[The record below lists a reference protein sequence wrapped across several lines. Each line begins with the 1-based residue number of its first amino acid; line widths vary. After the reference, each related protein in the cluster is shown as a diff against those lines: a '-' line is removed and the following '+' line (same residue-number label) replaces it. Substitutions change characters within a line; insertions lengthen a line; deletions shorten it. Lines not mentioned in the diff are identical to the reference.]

1 MAEKD
6 LTEKTLE
13 AFNDVFADIINGLLF
28 NGEQVLRQESLI
40 DAQTFSM
47 YKADGNLHHQ
57 DRDVAKYW
65 IDQHG
70 ERITVRMAFLGI
82 ENQSNYD
89 PDMPLR
95 VIGYD
100 GAVYRAELSQK
111 DRYPVVT
118 LVLYFG
124 DRPWGMNRTIYDV
137 VHIPE
142 KLRPFVNDYRSNLF
156 EIANLPE
163 TAVEHLHSDFRAV
176 VDYFISSR
184 SEHVY
189 ELRNSTDFTHVDE
202 LLTLMSVLTQD
213 NRFAESLEWEG
224 GKPQNMSSLL
234 DRVEERGRQKG
245 LDEGHREGRQEGR
258 REGRQEGFIEG
269 ADQNCLKN
277 IRSLMESMK
286 LTAKQAMDALK
297 IPESEQPKYIARL

>member
-1 MAEKD
+1 MTEKD

-47 YKADGNLHHQ
+47 YKNDGKLHHQ

-65 IDQHG
+65 IDQQG
-70 ERITVRMAFLGI
+70 ERITVRLAFLGI
-82 ENQSNYD
+82 ENQTNYD

-124 DRPWGMNRTIYDV
+124 ERPWGKNRTIYDA

-142 KLRPFVNDYRSNLF
+142 KIRPYVNDYKINLF

-163 TAVEHLHSDFRAV
+163 EAVNHFHSDFRAV
-176 VDYFISSR
+176 IDFFISVKKDQVYKPKNTVILK
-184 SEHVY
+184 HV
-189 ELRNSTDFTHVDE
+189 NE
-202 LLTLMSVLTQD
+202 LLELMSVLTHD
-213 NRFAESLEWEG
+213 NRFVELRDEKG
-224 GKPQNMSSLL
+224 VKPENMREIW
-234 DRVEERGRQKG
+234 DRIEERGRQ
-245 LDEGHREGRQEGR
+245 
-258 REGRQEGFIEG
+258 EGFREG
-269 ADQNCLKN
+269 ADQNRLEN

-286 LTAKQAMDALK
+286 LTAKQAMEALK
-297 IPESEQPKYIARL
+297 IPESEQSKYIARL

>member
-1 MAEKD
+1 MGEKD

-28 NGEQVLRQESLI
+28 NGEQVLHQESLI

-47 YKADGNLHHQ
+47 YKNDGKLHHQ

-70 ERITVRMAFLGI
+70 ERITVRLALLGI

-124 DRPWGMNRTIYDV
+124 DRPWGRNRTLYDV

-142 KLRPFVNDYRSNLF
+142 KLRPFVNDYKINLF

-163 TAVEHLHSDFRAV
+163 TAVDHFHSDFRAAI
-176 VDYFISSR
+176 DYFISSR
-184 SEHVY
+184 REQVY
-189 ELRNSTDFTHVDE
+189 ELKNSADFTHVDE

-213 NRFAESLEWEG
+213 NRFAESLEGEG

-234 DRVEERGRQKG
+234 DRIEERGRK
-245 LDEGHREGRQEGR
+245 
-258 REGRQEGFIEG
+258 EGFREG
-269 ADQNCLKN
+269 ADQNRLEN

-286 LTAKQAMDALK
+286 LTAKQAMEALK
-297 IPESEQPKYIARL
+297 IPESEQSKYIARL

>member
-1 MAEKD
+1 M
-6 LTEKTLE
+6 
-13 AFNDVFADIINGLLF
+13 
-28 NGEQVLRQESLI
+28 I
-40 DAQTFSM
+40 DAQTFTM

-70 ERITVRMAFLGI
+70 ERITVRLAFLGI

-124 DRPWGMNRTIYDV
+124 DRPWGKNRTIHDV
-137 VHIPE
+137 VQIPE
-142 KLRPFVNDYRSNLF
+142 KFRPFVNDYKINLF
-156 EIANLPE
+156 EIADLPE
-163 TAVEHLHSDFRAV
+163 TAVEHFHSDFRAV

-184 SEHVY
+184 REQVY
-189 ELRNSTDFTHVDE
+189 ELKNSADFTHVDE
-202 LLTLMSVLTQD
+202 LLSLMSVLTQD
-213 NRFAESLEWEG
+213 DRFAESLEGEG
-224 GKPQNMSSLL
+224 VKPENMREIW
-234 DRVEERGRQKG
+234 DRIEERGRQKG
-245 LDEGHREGRQEGR
+245 LDEGH
-258 REGRQEGFIEG
+258 QEGFREG
-269 ADQNCLKN
+269 ADQKCLEN

-286 LTAKQAMDALK
+286 LTAKQAMEALK
-297 IPESEQPKYIARL
+297 IPESEQSKYIARL

>member
-6 LTEKTLE
+6 MTEKTLE

-28 NGEQVLRQESLI
+28 DGEQVLQQESLI

-47 YKADGNLHHQ
+47 YKADGQLHRQ

-65 IDQHG
+65 VDQHG
-70 ERITVRMAFLGI
+70 ERITVRLAFLGI

-124 DRPWGMNRTIYDV
+124 DMPWGRNRTLYDV

-142 KLRPFVNDYRSNLF
+142 KLRPFVNDYKINLF

-163 TAVEHLHSDFRAV
+163 EAVNHFHSDFRTV
-176 VDYFISSR
+176 IDYFISSR
-184 SEHVY
+184 REQVY
-189 ELRNSTDFTHVDE
+189 ELKNSADFTHVDE

-213 NRFAESLEWEG
+213 NRFEESLEGEG

-245 LDEGHREGRQEGR
+245 LDEGH
-258 REGRQEGFIEG
+258 QEGFREG
-269 ADQNCLKN
+269 ADQNRLEN
-277 IRSLMESMK
+277 IRSIMETMK

-297 IPESEQPKYIARL
+297 IPEADQLKYISRL

>member
-6 LTEKTLE
+6 MTEKTLE

-28 NGEQVLRQESLI
+28 DGEQVLQQESLI

-47 YKADGNLHHQ
+47 YKADGQLHRQ

-65 IDQHG
+65 VDQHG
-70 ERITVRMAFLGI
+70 ERITVRLAFLGI

-124 DRPWGMNRTIYDV
+124 DMPWGRNRTLYDV

-142 KLRPFVNDYRSNLF
+142 KLRPFVNDYKINLF

-163 TAVEHLHSDFRAV
+163 EAVNHFHSDFRTV
-176 VDYFISSR
+176 IDYFISSR
-184 SEHVY
+184 REQVY
-189 ELRNSTDFTHVDE
+189 ELKNSADFTHVDE

-213 NRFAESLEWEG
+213 NRFEESLEGEG

-234 DRVEERGRQKG
+234 DRIEERGRQKG
-245 LDEGHREGRQEGR
+245 LDEGHREGRQEGFR
-258 REGRQEGFIEG
+258 EG
-269 ADQNCLKN
+269 ADQNRLEN
-277 IRSLMESMK
+277 IRSIMETMK
-286 LTAKQAMDALK
+286 LTAKQAMEALK
-297 IPESEQPKYIARL
+297 IPESE

>member
-6 LTEKTLE
+6 MTEKTLE

-28 NGEQVLRQESLI
+28 DGEQVLQQESLI

-47 YKADGNLHHQ
+47 YKADGQLHRQ

-65 IDQHG
+65 VDQHG
-70 ERITVRMAFLGI
+70 ERITVRLAFLGI

-124 DRPWGMNRTIYDV
+124 DMPWGRNRTLYDV

-142 KLRPFVNDYRSNLF
+142 KLRPFVNDYKINLF

-163 TAVEHLHSDFRAV
+163 EAVNHFHSDFRTV
-176 VDYFISSR
+176 IDYFISSR
-184 SEHVY
+184 SEKVY
-189 ELRNSTDFTHVDE
+189 ELKNSADFTHVDE

-213 NRFAESLEWEG
+213 NRFEESLEGEG

-234 DRVEERGRQKG
+234 DRIEERGRQKG
-245 LDEGHREGRQEGR
+245 LDEGH
-258 REGRQEGFIEG
+258 QEGFREG
-269 ADQNCLKN
+269 ADQKCPEN

-286 LTAKQAMDALK
+286 LTAKQAMEALK
-297 IPESEQPKYIARL
+297 IPESEQSKYIARL

>member
-6 LTEKTLE
+6 MTEKTLE

-28 NGEQVLRQESLI
+28 DGEQVLQQESLI

-47 YKADGNLHHQ
+47 YKADGQLHRQ

-65 IDQHG
+65 VDQHG
-70 ERITVRMAFLGI
+70 ERITVRLAFLGI

-118 LVLYFG
+118 LVLYFE
-124 DRPWGMNRTIYDV
+124 DMPWGRNRTLYDV

-142 KLRPFVNDYRSNLF
+142 KLRPFVNDYKINLF

-163 TAVEHLHSDFRAV
+163 EAVNHFHSDFRTV
-176 VDYFISSR
+176 IDYFISSR
-184 SEHVY
+184 REQVY
-189 ELRNSTDFTHVDE
+189 ELKNSADFMHVDE

-213 NRFAESLEWEG
+213 NRFAESLEGEG

-234 DRVEERGRQKG
+234 DRIEERGRQKG
-245 LDEGHREGRQEGR
+245 LDEGHREGRQEGFR
-258 REGRQEGFIEG
+258 EG
-269 ADQNCLKN
+269 ADQNRLEN
-277 IRSLMESMK
+277 IRSIMETMK
-286 LTAKQAMDALK
+286 LTAKQAMEALK
-297 IPESEQPKYIARL
+297 IPESEQSKYIARL

>member
-1 MAEKD
+1 M
-6 LTEKTLE
+6 
-13 AFNDVFADIINGLLF
+13 DIVSTVCWHYNRRYL
-28 NGEQVLRQESLI
+28 
-40 DAQTFSM
+40 
-47 YKADGNLHHQ
+47 KNLHHQ

-65 IDQHG
+65 VDQYG
-70 ERITVRMAFLGI
+70 KRITVRLSFLGI

-124 DRPWGMNRTIYDV
+124 DRPWGKNRTIYDV
-137 VHIPE
+137 VHVPE
-142 KLRPFVNDYRSNLF
+142 KLRPFVNDYKINLF

-163 TAVEHLHSDFRAV
+163 TAVDHFHSDFRAV

-184 SEHVY
+184 REQVY
-189 ELRNSTDFTHVDE
+189 ELKNSADFTHVDE
-202 LLTLMSVLTQD
+202 LLTLMSALTQD
-213 NRFAESLEWEG
+213 SRFAEALEGEG

-234 DRVEERGRQKG
+234 DRVEERGRKDGLQEGLQK
-245 LDEGHREGRQEGR
+245 GRQEGS
-258 REGRQEGFIEG
+258 
-269 ADQNCLKN
+269 DQKQLQN
-277 IRSLMESMK
+277 IRSLMITMK
-286 LTAKQAMDALK
+286 WTAKQAMDALM
-297 IPESEQPKYIARL
+297 ISEADQSKYIARL